1 MALFTIHYTLEID
14 DSMKAYNISLKQ
26 HA

>member
-1 MALFTIHYTLEID
+1 MALFTVHYTPEID